1 MKLKSKF
8 ILNFGLILIM
18 LIIVGAAG
26 SVSFISANNNYLE
39 ISKLSEN
46 VNKQTVDAYSGL
58 LKLRT
63 YLAYYYQLIT
73 KDNIDEIKNTMDT
86 YVNELMT
93 AFDNYIASLE
103 EFDSKSN
110 QILSLQT
117 AAQSLK
123 EVKELLAVYSDQ
135 YYDYAKASVANGGT
149 SQIAE
154 DIFADAKIKGAKMV
168 DLIKET
174 SIYVLSEV
182 ENATNELSN
191 KTSRTILMA
200 LIAIVLLIALTV
212 FLGVILTKYIVTTI
226 NSLKNVAKDVVK
238 GNLSSSSRTNLTDEI
253 GELSNAI
260 ADMSDTFE
268 NILEDIESLSSRLDA
283 GDISYRINTDR
294 YEGTFKVTIA
304 AINNAVEQLIQ
315 DSLYIVDRIKDFG
328 EGNFKA
334 EVKDFPGDKRVIK
347 DGVSAVQKALDDVYM
362 DMFELINAAR
372 NGQLD
377 FRLDNNKYVG
387 QWSEIIRGL
396 NSFAESVVVPIKET
410 QNALNQFSNGNFAH
424 RITNEYKGE
433 FNNIKNTVNFTAETI
448 GSYISEISDVLIKM
462 SNKDFDVSID
472 RQYLGDFEDIQQ
484 SVNLIVK
491 NLNILTRDIISSAEQ
506 VSAGAKQISESSVS
520 LAQGATNQSA
530 SVEKLNSIIKIISE
544 QVEANVQGS
553 NMSNNLLLETK
564 LNANNGS
571 KEMDKMLLAM
581 EEINA
586 ASSSISNII
595 KVIDDIAFQTNI
607 LALNAAVEAARAGEH
622 GKGFAVVAEEVR
634 NLAARSQQAAKET
647 TNLIET
653 SVIKV
658 EEGSR
663 IANTTA
669 ESLNTIVEEIEKI
682 SHLAS
687 QSSVGSK
694 EQEKS
699 INEIKIAISEI
710 SSVTQ
715 ANTATSEESAAA
727 SEELSSQAQV
737 FYASV
742 ADFKLKDSSESF
754 ED

>member
-86 YVNELMT
+86 YVNDLMT

-191 KTSRTILMA
+191 KTSRTMLMA

-304 AINNAVEQLIQ
+304 AINNAIEQLIQ

>member
-86 YVNELMT
+86 YVNDLMT

-304 AINNAVEQLIQ
+304 AINNAIEQLIQ

>member
-191 KTSRTILMA
+191 KTSRTMLMA

-304 AINNAVEQLIQ
+304 AINNAIEQLIQ

>member
-1 MKLKSKF
+1 
-8 ILNFGLILIM
+8 
-18 LIIVGAAG
+18 
-26 SVSFISANNNYLE
+26 
-39 ISKLSEN
+39 
-46 VNKQTVDAYSGL
+46 
-58 LKLRT
+58 
-63 YLAYYYQLIT
+63 
-73 KDNIDEIKNTMDT
+73 MDT

-110 QILSLQT
+110 QILSLHT

-191 KTSRTILMA
+191 KTSRTMLMA

-304 AINNAVEQLIQ
+304 AINNAIEQLIQ